1 MAGLMM
7 TVRVVA
13 AALRESGDG
22 RDDAGENIVNVA
34 LLCPRPG
41 KAEVLGSTGVVR
53 LGDRPGKDA
62 KPDAPKAFQAP
73 VLKEKVQGD
82 VALMVMVL
90 DRDRQGKFSRFLR
103 SVAAAGLEGIG
114 GAVVGSVPGLVRM
127 AFTEAVEQGA
137 IHVAGEPRTAS
148 ERLEVVAVSREPVTL
163 SGAELDKLAQKSGPL
178 SVQVRLDAPN
188 ELARPKEKGRLAPGR
203 RNGWITL
210 EIKVEEA

>member
-22 RDDAGENIVNVA
+22 RDEAGENIVNVA

-41 KAEVLGSTGVVR
+41 KQEVLGSTGVVR

-62 KPDAPKAFQAP
+62 KPDKPKVFAAPI
-73 VLKEKVQGD
+73 LKEKVQGD

-90 DRDRQGKFSRFLR
+90 DRDRQGKFARFLR
-103 SVAAAGLEGIG
+103 SVAAAGIEGVG
-114 GAVVGSVPGLVRM
+114 GAVVGAVPNIIRL

-137 IHVAGEPRTAS
+137 IHVAGEPRTAA
-148 ERLEVVAVSREPVTL
+148 ERLEVVAVSREPVTF
-163 SGAELDKLAQKSGPL
+163 SGAELERLAGKTGPL
-178 SVQVRLDAPN
+178 TVQVRLDAPN
-188 ELARPKEKGRLAPGR
+188 DLVRPKEKGRLAPGR
-203 RNGWITL
+203 RNGWISL